1 MNSFHLHPAKTAL
14 VIIDLQQGIVAIPA
28 VPHPSSEIVQKSAL
42 LAKHLREKGGTVVYV
57 RVDIANVLQ
66 LPVDAPSRASNA
78 PPPPPSASELIPA
91 AGFQQGDLLITK
103 RHWGAFAGTEL
114 ENALRQRGIATVILT
129 GISTNFGVESTAR
142 QGTGLGFAFVIV
154 EDACGSRD
162 ADDHR
167 FAFEKI
173 FPRLARV
180 RKTDEVLAA
189 LA

>member
-1 MNSFHLHPAKTAL
+1 
-14 VIIDLQQGIVAIPA
+14 
-28 VPHPSSEIVQKSAL
+28 
-42 LAKHLREKGGTVVYV
+42 
-57 RVDIANVLQ
+57 
-66 LPVDAPSRASNA
+66 
-78 PPPPPSASELIPA
+78 
-91 AGFQQGDLLITK
+91 LLITK

-114 ENALRQRGIATVILT
+114 ENALRQRGIDIDTVILT

-180 RKTDEVLAA
+180 RKTDDVLAA
-189 LA
+189 LG